1 MQNTH
6 SAPIFLPT
14 LLMVMLMA
22 GNGFAQFASPS
33 VTAPPLPPEQTPPQ
47 ESATAQKEPASALNF
62 YNALEARSSSMDKS
76 SIAEDSNGGELRDEE
91 SSSKNSS
98 GISGKEEPLIAQAR
112 VYGRMHGRP
121 MPRRARYY
129 PGYVPPPGFSPFG
142 ALIGFGIGASAGA
155 AGHADGTTK
164 GRVGL
169 SLACGGFG
177 ALIGGAVG
185 SGVSHFNQMAQR
197 SRQRRRHPWKLDDS
211 TEHEQEASTHQDSR
225 PKPELVSALR

>member
-33 VTAPPLPPEQTPPQ
+33 ITAPPLQSTQTPPQ

-62 YNALEARSSSMDKS
+62 SNALEAPTSWNREES
-76 SIAEDSNGGELRDEE
+76 RDEE
-91 SSSKNSS
+91 SSSKTSGEISS
-98 GISGKEEPLIAQAR
+98 SKEEPLIAQAR
-112 VYGRMHGRP
+112 VYGRLHGRP

-129 PGYVPPPGFSPFG
+129 PGYQPPPGFSPFG
-142 ALIGFGIGASAGA
+142 ALIGFGIGASVGA

-169 SLACGGFG
+169 SLVCGGFG

-185 SGVSHFNQMAQR
+185 GSVSHFNQMAQR
-197 SRQRRRHPWKLDDS
+197 NHQRRRHPWKLDNS
-211 TEHEQEASTHQDSR
+211 TGRDQEASFSI
-225 PKPELVSALR
+225 KPSFESPQKFAQESQLASALR

>member
-6 SAPIFLPT
+6 SAPILLPT

-22 GNGFAQFASPS
+22 GNGFAQFASPAI
-33 VTAPPLPPEQTPPQ
+33 TAPPLSPKQTPLQ
-47 ESATAQKEPASALNF
+47 ESATAQKEPASALIF
-62 YNALEARSSSMDKS
+62 SNALEAPTFWNR
-76 SIAEDSNGGELRDEE
+76 EDSGDEI
-91 SSSKNSS
+91 SSSKNSIEIVS
-98 GISGKEEPLIAQAR
+98 SNEEPLIAQAR

-129 PGYVPPPGFSPFG
+129 PGYQPPPGFSPFG
-142 ALIGFGIGASAGA
+142 ALIGFGIGASVGA

-185 SGVSHFNQMAQR
+185 GSVSHFNQMAQR
-197 SRQRRRHPWKLDDS
+197 SRQRRRHPRKLDDS
-211 TEHEQEASTHQDSR
+211 TERDREASFTLKSPQESA
-225 PKPELVSALR
+225 PELQLASALR